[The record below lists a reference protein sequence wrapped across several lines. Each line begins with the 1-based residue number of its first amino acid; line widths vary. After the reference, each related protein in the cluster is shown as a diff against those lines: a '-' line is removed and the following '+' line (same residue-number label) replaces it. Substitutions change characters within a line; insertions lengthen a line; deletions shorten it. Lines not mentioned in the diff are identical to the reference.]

1 MNPKPIY
8 TIGLLV
14 CIVTSMIA
22 CHSTQSTTYSKS
34 EVAAKPQTIQLPK
47 VSQELQVEVVTEE
60 KKSGEKPNNK

>member
-1 MNPKPIY
+1 
-8 TIGLLV
+8 
-14 CIVTSMIA
+14 MIA